1 MIWIGYRELVW
12 SLADAVAA
20 LNGYLGP
27 APPPGGGQRPLAG
40 TRALLAA
47 LGDPQEAVPAVHVAG
62 TSGKTS
68 TAYLLRAL
76 LRAGGLR
83 TGLTVSPHVAT
94 ITERVQL
101 DAGPVP
107 TDFFAARV
115 EQFLPLVAATG
126 LRPSYFEVLIALAHW
141 VFAGSAGR
149 DRPVDVVVLETGIGG
164 RLDRTNTIRR
174 PDKVCVLT
182 DIGYDHTEM
191 LGDTIEEI
199 AAHKAGII
207 QPGNQ
212 VLVIE
217 QDERVLKVV
226 GETAQDRGASL
237 AVVPVGAPLPGVDL
251 PPFQWRN
258 VSLALAA
265 YRHLADA
272 LGATPLGA
280 ASLGPRAVAAAVRE
294 VPPGRMECVPVG
306 DTTVLLDGAHNPQK
320 LAALVDA
327 LRARGLGRV
336 PVLASLLRAPEGK
349 LRAALATLAPVVST
363 LVVPEFTAVA
373 ELGRQTPP
381 ATEVAALARAAGI
394 ADVVVVP
401 DPLAGLATLLAGP
414 APVVLVTGS
423 LYLVSQVR
431 QALPG
436 V

>member
-1 MIWIGYRELVW
+1 
-12 SLADAVAA
+12 
-20 LNGYLGP
+20 
-27 APPPGGGQRPLAG
+27 
-40 TRALLAA
+40 
-47 LGDPQEAVPAVHVAG
+47 
-62 TSGKTS
+62 
-68 TAYLLRAL
+68 
-76 LRAGGLR
+76 
-83 TGLTVSPHVAT
+83 
-94 ITERVQL
+94 
-101 DAGPVP
+101 
-107 TDFFAARV
+107 
-115 EQFLPLVAATG
+115 
-126 LRPSYFEVLIALAHW
+126 
-141 VFAGSAGR
+141 
-149 DRPVDVVVLETGIGG
+149 
-164 RLDRTNTIRR
+164 
-174 PDKVCVLT
+174 
-182 DIGYDHTEM
+182 M

-212 VLVIE
+212 ALVIE

-272 LGATPLGA
+272 LAATPLAATPLGA
-280 ASLGPRAVAAAVRE
+280 ASLGPGAVAAAVRE

-349 LRAALATLAPVVST
+349 LRAALATLAPVVSS